1 MRISGRE
8 KSSLQQW
15 RRNKFQR
22 AVCRLVHWKDGL
34 FGTRPIHRLSICM
47 KLSQSTH
54 TYTYTH
60 TRAGS
65 TPVTSTTLNMI
76 SQATLYFLL
85 FCVFIFFVRA
95 WLRIQESV
103 RGKHTNQSVYIY
115 VFGFVCVNWYILCL
129 GCTLDCAGEKLLQM
143 NWPQRSSRR
152 PSCTECDQQRERE
165 DSSLLPYL
173 PPRPLQY
180 NQAERGK
187 VPLINFFFLMI
198 SMDRMIVIV

>member
-1 MRISGRE
+1 MNYSETEKRWKESKLKKKERRKEMLQMRISGRE

-22 AVCRLVHWKDGL
+22 VVCRLVHWKDGL
-34 FGTRPIHRLSICM
+34 FGTRPIYRLSICM

-85 FCVFIFFVRA
+85 FCVFIF
-95 WLRIQESV
+95 
-103 RGKHTNQSVYIY
+103 
-115 VFGFVCVNWYILCL
+115 VCVHDWETKKVWGENTQTKVCIFMCL
-129 GCTLDCAGEKLLQM
+129 
-143 NWPQRSSRR
+143 
-152 PSCTECDQQRERE
+152 
-165 DSSLLPYL
+165 DSF
-173 PPRPLQY
+173 
-180 NQAERGK
+180 
-187 VPLINFFFLMI
+187 V
-198 SMDRMIVIV
+198 